1 MEKMLPN
8 NSEEINFQLYVD
20 LVKQNKLHW
29 NIFIN
34 VMQDISYSDINRLK
48 ILNAILLSELTIN
61 YSDLDKMKYLNSI
74 LLIQFKNH
82 IQTDENFEVIPNE
95 DCEKSVESNAP
106 EEPYDEY
113 KQGRHSVLESTCP
126 TSGQT

>member
-1 MEKMLPN
+1 MLPN

-48 ILNAILLSELTIN
+48 ILNAILLSELTIAS
-61 YSDLDKMKYLNSI
+61 Y
-74 LLIQFKNH
+74 F
-82 IQTDENFEVIPNE
+82 F
-95 DCEKSVESNAP
+95 
-106 EEPYDEY
+106 
-113 KQGRHSVLESTCP
+113 R
-126 TSGQT
+126 